1 MAKRQVPA
9 SERARQARAA
19 TVICAYALL
28 GIAVWL
34 VLKHAIGKLVMLDAE
49 RTLTLET
56 YLLAHAVAL
65 SAAAQPARALS
76 RPLGVRLALVAS
88 LAATVNVTAAMFFA
102 IDLAL
107 VWTALESSG
116 GGPVWVLFFLVP
128 TGVSLLL
135 QFSSIGVPPEE
146 PADISD
152 DDLTEAALIL
162 TESQRRWS
170 WEAIFAMAGYMAL
183 TRAAILA
190 AYFGSVV
197 NGIGIFEWLS
207 RALFET
213 SPMTWPQLWAAVLR
227 ALEQG
232 AGILGQ
238 AWIWILFVLVAIVP
252 PLFVLGTAAWYR
264 WQVPRDRMRLRTV
277 SQSSAARLMTNHE
290 VLLLRRAE
298 RPFARKADPQR
309 AVS

>member
-1 MAKRQVPA
+1 MAKRRVLA

-19 TVICAYALL
+19 AVVCAFGML
-28 GIAVWL
+28 AVAAWL
-34 VLKHAIGKLVMLDAE
+34 VLKHAIAAVVALDAE
-49 RTLTLET
+49 RTLTLEA

-65 SAAAQPARALS
+65 AAAAQPARALS

-102 IDLAL
+102 IDVAL
-107 VWTALESSG
+107 VWSALASSD
-116 GGPVWVLFFLVP
+116 GGPVWVLVFLIP
-128 TGVSLLL
+128 AGVSLLL
-135 QFSSIGVPPEE
+135 LISSIGAPPQEPEE
-146 PADISD
+146 ISD

-170 WEAIFAMAGYMAL
+170 WDTIFAMAGYMAL

-197 NGIGIFEWLS
+197 SGIAIFEWLS
-207 RALFET
+207 RAVFET
-213 SPMTWPQLWAAVLR
+213 GQLTWSELRAAVVR

-232 AGILGQ
+232 GDILSQ
-238 AWIWILFVLVAIVP
+238 QWIWILFVLVAVVP
-252 PLFVLGTAAWYR
+252 PLFVLGAAAWYR
-264 WQVPRDRMRLRTV
+264 VQVRRGRARLRTV
-277 SQSSAARLMTNHE
+277 SQSSAARLMTKQE
-290 VLLLRRAE
+290 AFLLRRAE